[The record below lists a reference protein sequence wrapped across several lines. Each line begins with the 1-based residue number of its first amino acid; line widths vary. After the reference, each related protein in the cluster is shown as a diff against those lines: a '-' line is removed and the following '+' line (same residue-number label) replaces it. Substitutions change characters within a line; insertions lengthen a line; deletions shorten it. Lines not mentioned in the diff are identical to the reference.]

1 MLALPFTGF
10 DALVVIDLFCLSIL
24 AFFEGF
30 LCGYS

>member
-10 DALVVIDLFCLSIL
+10 DAQVVIDLFCLSIV

-30 LCGYS
+30 